1 MNTFLVVGFL
11 LVHGLLH
18 LAIWL
23 PRPQQPADQGKEP
36 PFHPDHSAL
45 LTEAHVEP
53 ETTHRVAVWLA
64 VAAAVLYGVAGVAVA
79 LDSGW
84 AIPLAV
90 LAATVGLGIKLV
102 FFHPWLSVGIALDA
116 LVLSSALVEW
126 PVALV

>member
-18 LAIWL
+18 LAVWL
-23 PRPQQPADQGKEP
+23 PRPQQPADQGKAP

-45 LTEAHVEP
+45 LLEAHVEP

-64 VAAAVLYGVAGVAVA
+64 VAAACLYGIAGLAVA
-79 LDSGW
+79 FGSAW
-84 AIPLAV
+84 AVPLAV
-90 LAATVGLGIKLV
+90 LAGTVGLAIKLV
-102 FFHPWLSVGIALDA
+102 FFHPWLSVGIAIDA

-126 PVALV
+126 PVSLG

>member
-1 MNTFLVVGFL
+1 VSTFLVVGFL

-18 LAIWL
+18 LALWL
-23 PRPQQPADQGKEP
+23 PRPQQPEEPGKAP

-53 ETTHRVAVWLA
+53 ETSHRVAVWLA
-64 VAAAVLYGVAGVAVA
+64 VAAAVLYGLAGVAVA
-79 LDSGW
+79 FGGSW
-84 AIPLAV
+84 AVPLAV
-90 LAATVGLGIKLV
+90 LAATVGLSIKFL

-116 LVLSSALVEW
+116 LVLSSALAEW